1 MAYDPQQQR
10 PEEQA
15 LNNNRE
21 SLNIR
26 QPGEAGSTG
35 FDWEQVRKAREAAGR
50 KSIVPDP
57 SVVIKDLGLS
67 AVSAPFDA
75 VSGLTQFA
83 TGLNKNLE
91 NTSKGRTLS
100 DFGIDPAMQEVIRA
114 NPSNEAAKL
123 IGKGADRVVGTIGN
137 FAKDAS
143 EGVKEN
149 YSDGAKQAAAM
160 PFVQQ
165 DKEGNYHAGPGLF
178 DKDAWLINAVPTIT
192 QMFTMSGAAKVGAD
206 GVMKMV
212 EHAVF
217 TKLSKSLPEDVAR
230 ATAKETAQI
239 ARDRARHST
248 FAGAMAASS
257 QGQAGNDMRDEI
269 NSIPFDQ
276 LTQSK
281 TFQDAFAEVD
291 DNPAYKD
298 YTDTQKLSLA
308 RNQVAEKAA
317 TTVTSDP
324 RLLAVN
330 MMAST
335 LGDNTLLRLL
345 TKKTTVKGPLQGMIL
360 GGATEGTAEFAQG
373 SSQRYIQNQQLI
385 NTADQKIDPM
395 KDVYST
401 GLNNAVLGTGVGV
414 GAGFIGGAR
423 NHRSAPE
430 QQGGE
435 QKNQPVN
442 AENATGEQ
450 QPVNTSEAGTQP
462 QETPSQPVN
471 GQFTAEEVAGAAPTR
486 ADEFRD
492 TPAYLRQDPRIQ
504 GFAEDND
511 VQRALAE
518 QQQSPTADELIK
530 QQMESGDQGYTP
542 EELAAQERADQ
553 IREALMPRLPP
564 PGKTSV
570 IAMPGEVAN
579 VNVDDAQ
586 AGDGPQFR
594 AGEQVRGQQFIP
606 RDAEPRANEVGR
618 ASQTYDGETVPGKA
632 ITDKN
637 IIFADGPV
645 INTDD
650 VQAGSAPTF
659 TRGETRDQRNL
670 RKYSEGI
677 GANNQT
683 QGLPD
688 NRQRAGGVPIDAQTE
703 AYAKGERLGELR
715 IFGDK
720 PFSSERIARLSRS
733 GKTPGATIEAVDS
746 GFAVRMPLDKPKP
759 TPSLND
765 GEGELRLFGDKPFAT
780 LRMAQASRSG
790 KTPGAKIE
798 EVEGG
803 YAIRMPVEKAPDPEP
818 QSVTAEN
825 GLTKDESAELIQ
837 RLLAEDQ
844 AGGHV
849 MSIFRAAHG
858 TPEERRMYGAQYRPI
873 LNAHRAKKPHWRGNA
888 EFDDTGNDHG
898 STRHEDQID
907 DFGQKLEGAAK
918 HRWGKFSEA
927 MERDASDEQY
937 QTEPLSKLFPQPD
950 YSKMSDDGVGHDKL
964 ALISML
970 RARIPSTKP
979 KRLLSRWVESAK
991 VMKGLSADLLDGRVS
1006 VADVRQKILNS
1017 KNLRGMLDTHDLITS
1032 LPPEQMAAASKY
1044 RVRHSHYSMY
1054 EGKRYPEPGK
1064 SVYELERANGMV
1076 ISGVADTDKGNF
1088 MDKARAFIDQQSGGA
1103 PASKQTNFTIHA
1115 DRKTRDIFIG
1125 YKGASGVARIKE
1137 GFKDPRAARD
1147 YLNENRAELES
1158 QIAKQRDQARAEQRR
1173 DTNAPRTGAERRS
1186 ADVTPAQF
1194 DKEFGFRGVQFGNYV
1209 ESGRRQAELN
1219 DAFDSLHDMADIIG
1233 VPVKAISLNG
1243 ELGLA
1248 FGARGR
1254 GGSNAVKAH
1263 YEPGEVVI
1271 NLTKNNG
1278 AGSLAHEWFHAL
1290 DNYFGQA
1297 DVGGGRGINYATTR
1311 RRKTMMFKD
1320 GKMVPA
1326 DFPVRQEVWNAWKGV
1341 MKAVGD
1347 SGMVARAQKLDE
1359 LRSKPYWATN
1369 VEMAARSYERYILD
1383 RAEAKGTRND
1393 YLVNLK
1399 KAEEHGNPDTYAY
1412 PTEAELNNGVRDA
1425 FDTLFKTLKT
1435 KPTDRGVAFYSKDG
1449 LDIGGGNIIA
1459 EDNFDTSGAK
1469 PETGMR
1475 KRYAQSVAD
1484 SWVRRMNGAARIK
1497 VEVVQSQADAA
1508 AMMPNGIPKEFGT
1521 VHAIYQPELSRVIVV
1536 ADNIADGKQLRS
1548 KLRHEIL
1555 AHHGLAS
1562 VIGDVEYDRIIRVL
1576 HQTRDSKNPEI
1587 QSVWRQV
1594 QRSYANESPE
1604 VQANEFLAHMA
1615 ERSELTGLGG
1625 IWDRFVAIITNALRK
1640 ANFFNP
1646 SDITPAEIRNILR
1659 SIAGRFKRTAMYEG
1673 EQPGSREF
1681 DDTFSRTDALYS
1693 ASGKTEPFKPMP
1705 GDAERYRAE
1714 LSRAMNSLKSG
1725 ELIMS
1730 LGRTPPVLK
1739 ALGAAD
1745 LDMTISRD
1753 IVRKASNGVKHE
1765 VPMTV
1770 IEHLPE
1776 LMHDPI
1782 AVFKSGTQENAMVV
1796 LLEASDTR
1804 GNPVVS
1810 AVHLNKKSGRIEINR
1825 IASVYG
1831 TEGGIRKIEDMA
1843 RYGQTLYMR
1852 EKEKPHSN
1860 TTQGLQLPKRGSLEG
1875 GSGANEWLR
1884 SIGLQLPK
1892 ENTAHGSIENI
1903 LSSDDIRKN
1912 TALYSRSAGTTMD
1925 EITNRKM
1932 GFNVEKGKVEKAKD
1946 FYGMVKSKDRS
1957 ELKSWL
1963 QDMGRKLNTKTFDGM
1978 APLKYAEDAA
1988 GKSDARSS
1996 AYIGAR
2002 MAAGA
2007 GSVTAATFE
2016 HGLPKY
2022 NKAEGVV
2029 ERQAGTGKEDALM
2042 GILDSLGNHRENFL
2056 KWIAG
2061 HRSERLMA
2069 EGKENNFTADEIA
2082 YMKGLNKGNEALFDA
2097 QKKKYDAFI
2106 KSILDLQ
2113 QDMGL
2118 IDPESRANWESAW
2131 YLPYYREAEDGEVK
2145 GPWSARG
2152 IANQS
2157 STVRKLKGSELTI
2170 KDPIEN
2176 LFNYVAKSVD
2186 ASMKNEAMRRAVVNL
2201 ADTGVLDVI
2210 ESPNKMDFE
2219 RIGKDVV
2226 KVFTDGKEQLVQV
2239 NDPELYRA
2247 FTMIDLERS
2256 NSAFMKAARQAK
2268 KVLTIGTTSM
2278 PDFIIRNFIRDSLHS
2293 WAINKDG
2300 FKAGIDSFKAL
2311 NKAFKT
2317 DDSLIDMMFAGA
2329 TFGGGYSNVYDP
2341 ASTAR
2346 SIRGVLRRKG
2356 YTDSQINEFESSIVR
2371 NSKDVI
2377 DKLGTGLEKYRHL
2390 SEAAENANRLAT
2402 YDAAIRSGKGKAQA
2416 AFESR
2421 DLMDFSMMGASKIMI
2436 NLSDMLPFFNARM
2449 QGLSKLGRAIKE
2461 DPQTVLKRGGM
2472 ITAASLALLA
2482 LNWDDKRYEEL
2493 PDWDKDTYWH
2503 AWLPGGFH
2511 IRFPKPFEIGL
2522 MFGTLPERFV
2532 RTLGGQDSPGKF
2544 GKLVAHNFMETM
2556 AFNPIPQVA
2565 MPIAEAYVNYDFF
2578 KGGPIEN
2585 MADSN
2590 LIAGARYNDQT
2601 SLLMREIGGATNLS
2615 PKMLDH
2621 IIQGYT
2627 GSLGAYVMGATNIL
2641 MRGMQDNGETASM
2654 RLDEMPVIK
2663 SLLRGY
2669 GDDPAKSTQFSEDF
2683 YRMMTQV
2690 NQINSTINSY
2700 RKQGRIDDAQEL
2712 RAENRDKLSQ
2722 LKGLTATQT
2731 ELRQLNNRIELVRI
2745 DRILT
2750 AEQKR
2755 ERIDRFMAQ
2764 RNKLVQQAVERVN
2777 PYFNK

>member
-15 LNNNRE
+15 LNTNRE

-26 QPGEAGSTG
+26 QPGETGSTG

-50 KSIVPDP
+50 KSVVPDP
-57 SVVIKDLGLS
+57 SIGVGDMVR
-67 AVSAPFDA
+67 AVGSAPLDMARDSAQLFHA
-75 VSGLTQFA
+75 GNEILERKGNEFK
-83 TGLNKNLE
+83 TGE
-91 NTSKGRTLS
+91 NQPLINV
-100 DFGIDPAMQEVIRA
+100 DVDPALLQVMRENSG
-114 NPSNEAAKL
+114 NPLSKSASAIIDSAGKLAGNASDAIQSGYSEDAKL
-123 IGKGADRVVGTIGN
+123 A
-137 FAKDAS
+137 AS
-143 EGVKEN
+143 MK
-149 YSDGAKQAAAM
+149 
-160 PFVQQ
+160 PFDY
-165 DKEGNYHAGPGLF
+165 DKEKGVTVNPGLF
-178 DKDAWLINAVPTIT
+178 DKDVWFMNALPAIT
-192 QMFTMSGAAKVGAD
+192 QMLTGGLVAKVGAKTAEN
-206 GVMKMV
+206 VV
-212 EHAVF
+212 EQAVYN
-217 TKLSKSLPEDVAR
+217 KLSKTIPKEVAR
-230 ATAKETAQI
+230 ATAKETAQLAS
-239 ARDRARHST
+239 ARAHKT
-248 FAGAMAASS
+248 GFVGAMTLPA
-257 QGQAGNDMRDEI
+257 QGGGGTNMREEI
-269 NSIPFDQ
+269 NALPFNS
-276 LTQSK
+276 LIESPS
-281 TFQDAFAEVD
+281 FQKAFDEVD
-291 DNPAYKD
+291 LNPANTSLSD
-298 YTDTQKLSLA
+298 IEKLTLA
-308 RNQVAEKAA
+308 RNQVADKAA
-317 TTVTSDP
+317 SALTADP
-324 RLLAVN
+324 RMLMVN
-330 MMAST
+330 IAASV
-335 LGDNTLLRLL
+335 LGDHTLAKLV
-345 TKKTTVKGPLQGMIL
+345 TKQIAVKGPLQGAII
-360 GGATEGTAEFAQG
+360 GATSEAATEQLQG
-373 SSQRYIQNQQLI
+373 SSQRYVQNEQLI
-385 NTADQKIDPM
+385 NTAGQKIDQM
-395 KDVYST
+395 KDVIST
-401 GLNNAVLGTGVGV
+401 GMNNAIFGMGNGG
-414 GAGFIGGAR
+414 GAGLFGGMR
-423 NHRSAPE
+423 GGRSAPE
-430 QQGGE
+430 QQGSE
-435 QKNQPVN
+435 QQNQPVN
-442 AENATGEQ
+442 AENTTDEQ
-450 QPVNTSEAGTQP
+450 QPVSGNNPDAMPAQP
-462 QETPSQPVN
+462 APAAP
-471 GQFTAEEVAGAAPTR
+471 GQFAAEEVAGAAPTR

-518 QQQSPTADELIK
+518 QQPSPTPDELIQ
-530 QQMESGDQGYTP
+530 QQMESGDQGYSP
-542 EELAAQERADQ
+542 EELVAQERADQ

-570 IAMPGEVAN
+570 IAMPGEVVN
-579 VNVDDAQ
+579 VNADDPQVGA
-586 AGDGPQFR
+586 GPQFR
-594 AGEQVRGQQFIP
+594 AGEQVRGQQYIP
-606 RDAEPRANEVGR
+606 RDEEPRANEVGR
-618 ASQTYDGETVPGKA
+618 ASQTYDGETVPGNA
-632 ITDKN
+632 ITDKD

-645 INTDD
+645 PNTDD
-650 VQAGSAPTF
+650 VQAGSAPAF

-670 RKYSEGI
+670 REYSEGV
-677 GANNQT
+677 GANNQS

-688 NRQRAGGVPIDAQTE
+688 NRQRAGGAPIDAQTE
-703 AYAKGERLGELR
+703 AYAKGEPVGELR
-715 IFGDK
+715 F
-720 PFSSERIARLSRS
+720 
-733 GKTPGATIEAVDS
+733 
-746 GFAVRMPLDKPKP
+746 
-759 TPSLND
+759 
-765 GEGELRLFGDKPFAT
+765 FGDKPFAT

-798 EVEGG
+798 AVEGG
-803 YAIRMPVEKAPDPEP
+803 YAIRMPVEKAQVAEP
-818 QSVTAEN
+818 QAVATEN

-837 RLLAEDQ
+837 RMLADDS

-858 TPEERRMYGAQYRPI
+858 TPEERRMYGAQYRPV
-873 LNAHRAKKPHWRGNA
+873 LNEHRAKRPHWRGSA
-888 EFDDTGNDHG
+888 EVDDSGNDHG

-918 HRWGKFSEA
+918 HKWGKFSEA
-927 MERDASDEQY
+927 MERDATDEHY
-937 QTEPLSKLFPQPD
+937 RTEPLSKLFPQPD
-950 YSKMSDDGVGHDKL
+950 YSKMSDGGVGHDKL

-970 RARIPSTKP
+970 RAQIPSTKP
-979 KRLLSRWVESAK
+979 KRLLSRWVESAQT
-991 VMKGLSADLLDGRVS
+991 MKGISADLLNGKVS
-1006 VADVRQKILNS
+1006 VADVREKILNS
-1017 KNLRGMLDTHDLITS
+1017 KNLRGMLDTHDLISS

-1054 EGKRYPEPGK
+1054 EGKQYPDPGK
-1064 SVYELERANGMV
+1064 SVYELETAKGAAV
-1076 ISGVADTDKGNF
+1076 SGVADTDKGNF
-1088 MDKARAFIDQQSGGA
+1088 MEKARAFIEQDSGA
-1103 PASKQTNFTIHA
+1103 TPTSKQTNFTIHV
-1115 DRKTRDIFIG
+1115 DRQTRDIFIG

-1158 QIAKQRDQARAEQRR
+1158 QIARQRDKARAEQRR
-1173 DTNAPRTGAERRS
+1173 DTNAQRAGAARRS
-1186 ADVTPAQF
+1186 ADITTSQF

-1233 VPVKAISLNG
+1233 VPAKAISLNG

-1254 GGSNAVKAH
+1254 GGANAVKAH

-1271 NLTKNNG
+1271 NLTKNKG

-1297 DVGGGRGINYATTR
+1297 DVGGGRGDNYATVR
-1311 RRKTMMFKD
+1311 RRQTMKFQN

-1383 RAEAKGTRND
+1383 RAEAKGISND
-1393 YLVNLK
+1393 YLVNIK
-1399 KAEEHGNPDTYAY
+1399 KADEHGNPATYAY
-1412 PTEAELNNGVRDA
+1412 PTEVELNNGVRDA
-1425 FDTLFKTLKT
+1425 FDTLFETLKT

-1449 LDIGGGNIIA
+1449 LDIGGGNILS
-1459 EDNFDTSGAK
+1459 EGNFDTSGAR
-1469 PETGMR
+1469 PEKGMGD
-1475 KRYAQSVAD
+1475 KQAQHIAD
-1484 SWVRRMNGAARIK
+1484 QWVRRFNGAAKIK
-1497 VEVVQSQADAA
+1497 VQVVQSQSDAA

-1536 ADNIADGKQLRS
+1536 ADNIADGKQLRA
-1548 KLRHEIL
+1548 KLRHEVL

-1587 QSVWRQV
+1587 HSVWRQV
-1594 QRSYANESPE
+1594 QKAYGNESPE

-1615 ERSELTGLGG
+1615 ERSELTVLGHA
-1625 IWDRFVAIITNALRK
+1625 WDRFVSIITNALRK
-1640 ANFFNP
+1640 VGFFNP
-1646 SDITPAEIRNILR
+1646 GDITPAEIRNILH

-1693 ASGKTEPFKPMP
+1693 ASGRKDPFKPDSYDAKSFADEVDNIAGMDKAP
-1705 GDAERYRAE
+1705 RGMVRLGDTPAVYR
-1714 LSRAMNSLKSG
+1714 
-1725 ELIMS
+1725 
-1730 LGRTPPVLK
+1730 
-1739 ALGAAD
+1739 ALGARNLEMVMPASVVHKATD
-1745 LDMTISRD
+1745 PTVRAHQVRLEDMQR
-1753 IVRKASNGVKHE
+1753 
-1765 VPMTV
+1765 
-1770 IEHLPE
+1770 LPE
-1776 LMHDPI
+1776 LIADPVAVMHSATEGDALVALVEAKDVYGSPVI
-1782 AVFKSGTQENAMVV
+1782 AAI
-1796 LLEASDTR
+1796 
-1804 GNPVVS
+1804 
-1810 AVHLNKKSGRIEINR
+1810 HLNGKGAGFAEINK

-1831 TEGGIRKIEDMA
+1831 KDNSTALQSQLDNNL
-1843 RYGQTLYMR
+1843 LYLN
-1852 EKEKPHSN
+1852 KAKAAKWLHAV
-1860 TTQGLQLPKRGSLEG
+1860 GLQLPEANTLSGS
-1875 GSGANEWLR
+1875 S
-1884 SIGLQLPK
+1884 K
-1892 ENTAHGSIENI
+1892 NI
-1903 LSSDDIRKN
+1903 LSPDDIRKN
-1912 TALYSRSAGTTMD
+1912 TALYSRTGEATMD

-1932 GFNVEKGKVEKAKD
+1932 GFNVEKGKVEKTKD
-1946 FYGMVKSKDRS
+1946 FYGMVKSKDKT

-1963 QDMGRKLNTKTFDGM
+1963 QEMGKKLNTKTFDGM

-1988 GKSDARSS
+1988 GKSDTRSS

-2007 GSVTAATFE
+2007 GSVTAATLE

-2022 NKAEGVV
+2022 NKVEGVV

-2069 EGKENNFTADEIA
+2069 QGKENNFTADEIA

-2118 IDPESRANWESAW
+2118 IDPESRASWESAW
-2131 YLPYYREAEDGEVK
+2131 YLPYYREAENGEVK
-2145 GPWSARG
+2145 GPWSTRG

-2201 ADTGVLDVI
+2201 VDTNMLEVI
-2210 ESPNKMDFE
+2210 ASPNKMDFE

-2356 YTDSQINEFESSIVR
+2356 YTDSQIKEFESSIVR
-2371 NSKDVI
+2371 SGKDVM
-2377 DKLGTGLEKYRHL
+2377 DKLGSGLEKYRHL

-2402 YDAAIRSGKGKAQA
+2402 YEAAIKSGKGKAQA

-2461 DPQTVLKRGGM
+2461 DPKSVLKRGGM

-2511 IRFPKPFEIGL
+2511 IRLPKPFEIGL

-2532 RTLGGQDSPGKF
+2532 RTMGGQDSAGKF

-2601 SLLMREIGGATNLS
+2601 SLLMREVGEATNLS

-2700 RKQGRIDDAQEL
+2700 RKQGRIEDAQEL
-2712 RAENRDKLSQ
+2712 QAENRDMLSQ
-2722 LKGLTATQT
+2722 RKGLTATQT